1 MSEFEP
7 LARSLTA
14 LPGESLAGFLLR
26 LSHRLDLAP
35 GRLAWR
41 TGLTSG
47 DRRRTSALPAQHLF
61 MLEAAQLSQFALTT
75 RLSESDADRLTLR
88 SYLRVYPP
96 VAEALVRGGHQA
108 RPRGVF
114 PPWLLHASTRCCP
127 LCLRGDGSLIQERHG
142 GAWKRQWNL
151 PVVFG
156 CLEHNLFLQD
166 TCQVCRQPVQSGF
179 PSMPRRLLPMPS
191 VLGLHPAQCRNTE
204 PGHSNRYACGARLDS
219 PSSGWTRVELPPE
232 SASLQIEMLGLLEGD
247 RDPAKAF
254 TTFTEIRVMS
264 AIVRASWP
272 QSADLLTSRTLKDAL
287 DAHETNQQQPL
298 RGGWNRGHWSAA
310 PAPSAA
316 MAALLGL
323 AHHYVR
329 LPQDAFQD
337 ALSDLLSKIT
347 EPGHSSWAPTW
358 DLLRQCSPD
367 FRREVEDALQRRFP
381 PRLTSP
387 AQLTN
392 PLLEV
397 GTGGYRAEQ
406 IPQELPE
413 EWFKIL
419 VEGSTPNPLPAT
431 RALRRI
437 GALQLVQAVNGVSRI
452 EAAQFLGIPAAWL
465 DARANRLPAFGRHLK
480 EADYDWPAAL
490 GALAH
495 HIAQDPYPIDY
506 HARRDHLANWT
517 LSSEAWKSFKA
528 RSKYPPRWRGPSVP
542 DDRLQVCVS
551 ALIWAKA
558 TNSEWILAPA
568 LQQRYQSRHR
578 EANDEKAEQ
587 YILQNLN
594 HPHRSTKYAGLA
606 HTVQIHAADLLQQI
620 QPTAKH
626 SA

>member
-1 MSEFEP
+1 MSEIEP

-35 GRLAWR
+35 GQLAWR
-41 TGLTSG
+41 TGLTS
-47 DRRRTSALPAQHLF
+47 DERRRASALPAQHLF
-61 MLEAAQLSQFALTT
+61 MLEAAQLSRFALAT
-75 RLSESDADRLTLR
+75 RLSQSDTDRLTLR

-96 VAEALVRGGHQA
+96 VAEALVRRGHQA

-142 GAWKRQWNL
+142 GAWKRQWHL

-166 TCQVCRQPVQSGF
+166 TCQICLQPVQSGF
-179 PSMPRRLLPMPS
+179 PSTPRKLLPIPS
-191 VLGLHPAQCRNTE
+191 VPGLHPAQCRNSATGY
-204 PGHSNRYACGARLDS
+204 PNGYACGTRLDS
-219 PSSGWTRVELPPE
+219 PSSGWTGIELSPE
-232 SASLQIEMLGLLEGD
+232 STALQIEMLDLLEGN
-247 RDPAKAF
+247 RDPDTAF
-254 TTFTEIRVMS
+254 TTFSEIRVMS

-272 QSADLLTSRTLKDAL
+272 RSASLLTSRRLTDAL
-287 DAHETNQQQPL
+287 DEHETSQHQPL
-298 RGGWNRGHWSAA
+298 SGDWKRGHWSAA
-310 PAPSAA
+310 PTSSVA

-337 ALSDLLSKIT
+337 ALPDLLTKIT
-347 EPGHSSWAPTW
+347 EPSHSSWVPTW

-367 FRREVEDALQRRFP
+367 FRRKVEDALQRRFP

-392 PLLEV
+392 PLLEA
-397 GTGGYRAEQ
+397 GTRGYRAEQ

-413 EWFKIL
+413 AWFKIL

-431 RALRRI
+431 RSLRRI

-452 EAAQFLGIPAAWL
+452 EAARFLGIPAAWL
-465 DARANRLPAFGRHLK
+465 DARENRLPAFDTHLK
-480 EADYDWPAAL
+480 QADYDLPAAL

-495 HIAQDPYPIDY
+495 HITQDPHPIDY
-506 HARRDHLANWT
+506 HARRNHLATWT
-517 LSSEAWKSFKA
+517 LSSEAWKTFKA
-528 RSKYPPRWRGPSVP
+528 RSEYPPRWRGRILP
-542 DDRLQVCVS
+542 DDRLQAVVS
-551 ALIWAKA
+551 TLIWA
-558 TNSEWILAPA
+558 TVTGSELLLAPA
-568 LQQRYQSRHR
+568 LQQRYQSRR
-578 EANDEKAEQ
+578 RGKSDVAAEGYIIRCLNNPEGSSKYEK
-587 YILQNLN
+587 
-594 HPHRSTKYAGLA
+594 LA
-606 HTVQIHAADLLQQI
+606 QTVRTYVADLLQEI
-620 QPTAKH
+620 QPTE
-626 SA
+626 SRSP